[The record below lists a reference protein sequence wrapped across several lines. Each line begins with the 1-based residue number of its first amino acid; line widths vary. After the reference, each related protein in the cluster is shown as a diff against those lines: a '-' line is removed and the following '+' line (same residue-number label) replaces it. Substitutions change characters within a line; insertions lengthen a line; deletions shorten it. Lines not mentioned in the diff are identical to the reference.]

1 MIPAQAFPP
10 GPKQSPA
17 QTHLP
22 LSTTSTPQICTCR
35 LPPYSPSSCLPLMH
49 LHKSNSL
56 AALLLRRHTTAE
68 LFRDS
73 CFHPILLNVV
83 SESLRKSIWLTIDIS
98 GLSTQTQS
106 DVGEH
111 LWQHI
116 NNSTKLREETQ
127 SRVNL
132 LGWFLQR
139 SSTLPLFLPKHDRQN
154 TLQMQFYTELID
166 FCYTTSG
173 TGLDTSQC

>member
-1 MIPAQAFPP
+1 MIPPRASPP
-10 GPKQSPA
+10 GPKQTPPA
-17 QTHLP
+17 TRAPPAHPKSALAGCHPIFPISCPP
-22 LSTTSTPQICTCR
+22 LI
-35 LPPYSPSSCLPLMH
+35 Y

-83 SESLRKSIWLTIDIS
+83 SKSLRKSIRLTIDIL

-116 NNSTKLREETQ
+116 NNSTKLREGTQ

-132 LGWFLQR
+132 R
-139 SSTLPLFLPKHDRQN
+139 SGFCGDQVLSPFCLLSMTDKTLLRHNF
-154 TLQMQFYTELID
+154 TLN
-166 FCYTTSG
+166 
-173 TGLDTSQC
+173 

>member
-17 QTHLP
+17 QTHLLP

-73 CFHPILLNVV
+73 CFHPILLNAV

-132 LGWFLQR
+132 LGGFCRDQVL
-139 SSTLPLFLPKHDRQN
+139 SPFSFPSMTDKTLFRCN
-154 TLQMQFYTELID
+154 FTLN
-166 FCYTTSG
+166 
-173 TGLDTSQC
+173 